1 MHCTCLLWSLLPTAL
16 HEPPLPIFLGHGDE
30 IVNLLAVLVNDVT
43 WLRTVTIQILKC
55 NSLWKQA
62 MRDGWEAA
70 PLPFFA
76 DVRRAALATGTF

>member
-1 MHCTCLLWSLLPTAL
+1 MIPHFLAMATRLLITG
-16 HEPPLPIFLGHGDE
+16 I
-30 IVNLLAVLVNDVT
+30 LAVLVNDAV
-43 WLRTVTIQILKC
+43 LGNDARTVTIQIRKC
-55 NSLWKQA
+55 SSLWKQA